1 LFDSFSF
8 LVDVMLSAKR
18 ELSVTTDVDTVWSF
32 VSDMGNWAGQMPG
45 YISHE
50 EVNANDS
57 IWTLKID
64 LGPYKRPVVMDIHVV
79 EWVPPNEVR
88 FELKGKFDPFHG
100 SGTFRA
106 DPADTGSAI
115 KLEFQTEATGS
126 MAKVVTAMATPV
138 LKRITDQFSANLV
151 KALEERSTSDQR
163 PQEQKPAQVKPSAWS
178 RAGIVETAKR
188 IF

>member
-1 LFDSFSF
+1 
-8 LVDVMLSAKR
+8 MLSAKR
-18 ELSVTTDVDTVWSF
+18 ELSVTTDLDTVWSF

-57 IWTLKID
+57 IWTVKID

-79 EWVPPNEVR
+79 EWIPPHEVR

-100 SGTFRA
+100 NGTFRA
-106 DPADTGSAI
+106 DAAGTGSAI
-115 KLEFQTEATGS
+115 KLEFQAEATGS

-138 LKRITDQFSANLV
+138 LKKITDQFSANLV
-151 KALEERSTSDQR
+151 KALEERSTSDQP
-163 PQEQKPAQVKPSAWS
+163 PQEQEPAQAKPPAWS
-178 RAGIVETAKR
+178 REGIVEAAKR